1 MRLFRFAGLLLVVV
15 LGTSM
20 ISCSDANSDAVGT
33 ACHVIVQDCHVG
45 RSMGDCI
52 DGIVS
57 LPPDCIDCIAQSGC
71 DTYEACQA
79 ASPGCRLP
87 ADLMKKP

>member
-1 MRLFRFAGLLLVVV
+1 MRPLRLAGPLVLAALV
-15 LGTSM
+15 LS
-20 ISCSDANSDAVGT
+20 IASCSDDSNSDAVGS
-33 ACHVIVQDCHVG
+33 ACRVIVQECHVG

-57 LPPDCIDCIAQSGC
+57 LTPDCIDCIAQSTC

-79 ASPGCRLP
+79 SSPGCRLP
-87 ADLMKKP
+87 AELMKP